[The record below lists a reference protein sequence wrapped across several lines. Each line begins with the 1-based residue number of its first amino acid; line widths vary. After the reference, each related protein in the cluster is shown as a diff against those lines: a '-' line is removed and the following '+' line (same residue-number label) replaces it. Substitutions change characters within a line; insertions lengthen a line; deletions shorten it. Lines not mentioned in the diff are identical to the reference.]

1 MATIRADFKD
11 LAGAAVDVDIRVER
25 LTGASRGDTARQAVS
40 HGVAIFRAST
50 FSTGVELTSGTYL
63 LTWPLGS
70 TISRIV
76 INVPSGSGVYD
87 LWDLEHPDGPEK
99 VQRVIRYG
107 TALVPTLD
115 EAAVGA
121 LDSAVTRT
129 GIEGVYEFGAGGFKY
144 FVWPDELRE
153 PTAIIGFRDTLTG
166 FPISMA
172 GPAEGYTEGESG
184 WFHWLLQV
192 GGRAH
197 RVYRTRQKLGGAI
210 SITVS

>member
-11 LAGAAVDVDIRVER
+11 LSGAAVDVDIRVER
-25 LTGASRGDTARQAVS
+25 LTGASRGDTARQALS
-40 HGVAIFRAST
+40 QGVAIHRASA
-50 FSTGVELTSGTYL
+50 FSTGIELSNGTYL
-63 LTWPLGS
+63 LTWPIGS
-70 TISRIV
+70 TISRVV
-76 INVPSGSGVYD
+76 INVPTGSGVYD
-87 LWDLEHPDGPEK
+87 LWDLEHPDGPEQ
-99 VQRVIRYG
+99 VLRVIRYG
-107 TALVPTLD
+107 TSASATLD

-129 GIEGVYEFGAGGFKY
+129 GIGGVYEFGAGGFKY

-172 GPAEGYTEGESG
+172 GPAEGYAEGASG
-184 WFHWLLQV
+184 WFHRLLQV
-192 GGRAH
+192 GGKAH